1 MTLMVNAKSAKG
13 ALPAG
18 LELRAESTM
27 KSTISES
34 AVQSPFT
41 MLARRALCGAF
52 VALSL
57 MMIQPAL
64 AAGPTTLNV
73 SVKND
78 SRYTVSVSVSG
89 FRGTTTSAI
98 LGPGAKLWSTRV
110 VSNDGTA
117 LISVTGPKNAIT
129 KRVGQGG
136 SGRIVNDRRQGYI
149 VFDR

>member
-1 MTLMVNAKSAKG
+1 MSEEERQASCLVSIKA
-13 ALPAG
+13 
-18 LELRAESTM
+18 RVESTM
-27 KSTISES
+27 DPTMSENAV
-34 AVQSPFT
+34 AVQSPFA
-41 MLARRALCGAF
+41 LIPRRALGRAI
-52 VALSL
+52 VAVGL
-57 MMIQPAL
+57 MMMTQPAS

-78 SRYTVSVSVSG
+78 SRYTVTVSGSG
-89 FRGTTTSAI
+89 FRGTRTSAI

-136 SGRIVNDRRQGYI
+136 SGRIANDRRQGFI